1 MNAVTVN
8 LNPVIQLT
16 DDQFYQ
22 LCRANP
28 DVKFERNAKGALI
41 IMPPTGG
48 ETGNLNVEIATEFVL
63 WNRQAQLGK
72 VFDSSTCFKLPNGA
86 DRSPDVS
93 WIKQDR
99 WDTLTPEQ
107 KAKFPPIAPDF
118 VLELMSPTDSLRTT
132 QNKMQEYMENGVRL
146 GWLINP
152 NTHSA
157 EIYRQGQSVE
167 FLQSP
172 LKLLGEDILPGF
184 ALNLQLLW
192 KSS

>member
-63 WNRQAQLGK
+63 WNRQTQLGK

-86 DRSPDVS
+86 DRSPNVS
-93 WIKQDR
+93 WLKQDR

-107 KAKFPPIAPDF
+107 KAQFPPIAPDF
-118 VLELMSPTDSLRTT
+118 VLELMSPTDSLMTT
-132 QNKMQEYMENGVRL
+132 KNKMQEYMENGVRL

-172 LKLLGEDILPGF
+172 IKLLGEDILPGF